1 LRRVVERRLVFGN
14 LSWFQINRMRDFV
27 PGRIAENVLPIRPIG
42 ISCGERNDQC
52 TRDRG
57 KVDATAAL
65 PEPR

>member
-1 LRRVVERRLVFGN
+1 
-14 LSWFQINRMRDFV
+14 MRDFV